1 MSAALMGL
9 LGLYKARSVCRS
21 NVHADAERLIAR
33 YDDQAYF
40 EARQRV
46 KGRCIDGAQSSRH
59 WTRVKLEVA
68 RLQGF
73 AVGLAGADHR
83 R

>member
-1 MSAALMGL
+1 MLRGL
-9 LGLYKARSVCRS
+9 LDLCKSGSVCGS
-21 NVHADAERLIAR
+21 TVQADAERLIAS

-40 EARQRV
+40 EARERV